1 MKRQTR
7 PFTVEVKRAKRSG
20 KPASIWSETPSVGA
34 MQEEA
39 AAAPSKSH
47 VRHRRDGLDMA
58 GSTMSVASST
68 DIAPRILQDK
78 TPGWAPQAAEIV
90 RPKRGRPPKL
100 RPEQLADDEQP
111 ARAAPA
117 KEATPPVAAAIAEV
131 RESEAVIRSVTEVDR
146 SIDVSDDVPTMQTQ
160 QRRSRRGTTG
170 HIGERWKR
178 HLPRWK
184 R

>member
-7 PFTVEVKRAKRSG
+7 PFTVEVKRAKLSG
-20 KPASIWSETPSVGA
+20 KPASIWSDTLPVGA

-39 AAAPSKSH
+39 TAAPAKSH
-47 VRHRRDGLDMA
+47 VRHRRNGLDMA
-58 GSTMSVASST
+58 GSTMSVASSP

-100 RPEQLADDEQP
+100 RLEQAADDEQP
-111 ARAAPA
+111 AWAAPA
-117 KEATPPVAAAIAEV
+117 KKATPPVAEAIAEV
-131 RESEAVIRSVTEVDR
+131 CESEAVIQSVTDVDP
-146 SIDVSDDVPTMQTQ
+146 SIGVSDDVPPVQTE
-160 QRRSRRGTTG
+160 QRRSRRGTRG